1 MLDAIRI
8 TPLAEESLGVRSM
21 CTLVETP
28 DTVILLDPGVSL
40 APSRFGLPPHPEEFR
55 AVRDSRRRILEA
67 AQQAEV
73 VLASHYHFDHIT
85 PGFKSWYEWT
95 EEDTYRLVYSG
106 KLVLA
111 KDIEHNINFSQRRR
125 GYVFR
130 KLVSEVAREIL
141 VADGAEL
148 TLGRTRIKCTDPMPH
163 GAPGTR
169 LGWVVGM
176 LIEHQNE
183 KILYLPD
190 VQGPMSGEALNWILS
205 EKPDLVMIGG
215 PPTYLAGMKVPE
227 DAVNQGIEN
236 LARIAAQV
244 DMIIVCHHLLRD
256 IAWRERLTQVFNAAG
271 DKGGKVVSAAEYLGR
286 EAVLLEAQRKELYR
300 ERPPSEEFMEWI
312 RAGKKNRKTPP
323 PI

>member
-28 DTVILLDPGVSL
+28 DAVILLDPGVSL

-111 KDIEHNINFSQRRR
+111 KDIKHNINFSQRRR
-125 GYVFR
+125 GYVHRSNHGGTGYGKQYTYDSRLDQMSPPYFL
-130 KLVSEVAREIL
+130 KATDSAGNAFYEIVS
-141 VADGAEL
+141 
-148 TLGRTRIKCTDPMPH
+148 
-163 GAPGTR
+163 
-169 LGWVVGM
+169 W
-176 LIEHQNE
+176 
-183 KILYLPD
+183 
-190 VQGPMSGEALNWILS
+190 GE
-205 EKPDLVMIGG
+205 
-215 PPTYLAGMKVPE
+215 
-227 DAVNQGIEN
+227 
-236 LARIAAQV
+236 R
-244 DMIIVCHHLLRD
+244 
-256 IAWRERLTQVFNAAG
+256 
-271 DKGGKVVSAAEYLGR
+271 
-286 EAVLLEAQRKELYR
+286 
-300 ERPPSEEFMEWI
+300 
-312 RAGKKNRKTPP
+312 
-323 PI
+323 